1 MTVLLS
7 PEAQVGNHAQTAL
20 PQYAFAEPLPARHLD
35 DSAPHALHEDAKEE
49 GALVRPFFDE
59 IDLD

>member
-7 PEAQVGNHAQTAL
+7 PEAQVGNHAQTAR
-20 PQYAFAEPLPARHLD
+20 PQHAFADPLPARRLD
-35 DSAPHALHEDAKEE
+35 DSAPHALHEDAREE

>member
-20 PQYAFAEPLPARHLD
+20 PQHAFADPLPERRLD
-35 DSAPHALHEDAKEE
+35 DSAPQALHEDAREE